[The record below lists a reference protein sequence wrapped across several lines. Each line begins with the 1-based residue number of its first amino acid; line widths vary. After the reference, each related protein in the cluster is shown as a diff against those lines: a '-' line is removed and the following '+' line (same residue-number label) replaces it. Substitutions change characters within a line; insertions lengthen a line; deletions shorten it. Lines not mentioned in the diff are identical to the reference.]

1 MEWFH
6 AVVLGLI
13 QGLTEFLPVS
23 SSGHL
28 AIFKAIFGIESDNLS
43 FEVAV
48 HAATVLS
55 TIVAFRREIWDII
68 CGVFKFRY
76 NSQTQY
82 FLKICVSMIPV
93 AVVGFFFK
101 DQVEAVFGSGL
112 IIVGCMLLLT
122 AFLLF
127 ISETLSNRQVRKA
140 AVQGRE
146 PGKEVGYREA
156 FIIGL
161 SQALAVMPGLSRSGT
176 TISTGLMLGVRKS
189 SMAQFSFLMVLVHG
203 SVLVPDGPCPDS
215 GRSLPAVGGRRLF
228 VRGLRDIGVG
238 PGPRLT
244 YGLRIG
250 IHGLPV
256 DDTYSKKGQTALLF
270 HILLCSSRLLLYI
283 RIDAAECLII
293 ILYLMFIW
301 ERLSVTR
308 MLLNGVLSPCL
319 TQ

>member
-1 MEWFH
+1 MEWFQ

-28 AIFKAIFGIESDNLS
+28 TIFKAIFGIEADDNLS

-55 TIVAFRREIWDII
+55 TIVAFRKEIWDII

-112 IIVGCMLLLT
+112 FVVGSMLLLT
-122 AFLLF
+122 AVLLF
-127 ISETLSNRQVRKA
+127 VSETLSNRQARKA
-140 AVQGRE
+140 VSEGRE
-146 PGKEVGYREA
+146 PGKEVGYKEA

-161 SQALAVMPGLSRSGT
+161 SQALAVLPGLSRSGT

-189 SMAQFSFLMVLVHG
+189 SMAQFSFLMVLVPILG
-203 SVLVPDGPCPDS
+203 EAFLQ
-215 GRSLPAVGGRRLF
+215 LVGGESS
-228 VRGLRDIGVG
+228 
-238 PGPRLT
+238 
-244 YGLRIG
+244 G
-250 IHGLPV
+250 IS
-256 DDTYSKKGQTALLF
+256 TMS
-270 HILLCSSRLLLYI
+270 LLLGTLTAFVSGYVACRWMI
-283 RIDAAECLII
+283 RIVQKARLRYFSIYCCVAAAFC
-293 ILYLMFIW
+293 FIF
-301 ERLSVTR
+301 E
-308 MLLNGVLSPCL
+308 LLK
-319 TQ
+319 